1 MESVVQD
8 IRYAMRQLRL
18 SPGFAVAAVFTLALG
33 IGGATAAFSAINALY
48 IRPIELPAAGKLVSF
63 VARDERA
70 RKSSYFDYRVYAGLR
85 GNVPMLEG
93 LAAHS
98 SSTLGLAGDGAAAV
112 VTGEYVSASYFALAG
127 VRPAVGRFFTAAE
140 DVPGAAPTVVMGN
153 GLWRRRF
160 GADPRI
166 VGRTVKL
173 NGHPATVIGVAPE
186 GFDGISRAVGQDVW
200 LPLEAYPRM
209 QTSTPAFFGNL
220 AVVQLFGRSAPG
232 ATRDQVASAVA
243 SRIRSLPPGLTLTGK
258 VSGVDVVDVGR
269 LPAWGK
275 SDGLTPVELR
285 FITAALM
292 LFIACVNVAGMLA
305 ARATARRREIGIR
318 LAMGAGR
325 SRVVRQLFTESMILF
340 VTGGAGGVLLAAAA
354 TPLWTLSSASAPIRV
369 TLDYSVDLRVLGFAL
384 AAALATSVIFGLG
397 PALRATRPDLV
408 TVLKDGV
415 GPPPRNSR
423 LRDVLIVAQVAAS
436 LFLLVCAALSI
447 RAIHEASRLDPGFN
461 AQGVVVAST
470 DLGFVGYT
478 RERGQAFQAAIEER
492 LRAHPEFRSVSLAS
506 AVPFGNTSGARPIQ
520 VNGYQGP
527 DGSGNV
533 MMETS
538 YITADFFR
546 TLEVP
551 MLRGRAFSG
560 RDRAGAP
567 LVAVVSAPFAEQF
580 WPGADPIGHTIRSG
594 PREIEIVGVVP
605 GIQST
610 RLGEG
615 PRVHL
620 YLPLPQGYSEQISIL
635 VRTRGSEAGALA
647 VLRRE
652 VREISPDVPLPAA
665 MPLRDVVSSST
676 DTERFSAAV
685 TGVFAAVSLV
695 LAAVGL
701 YGAVAYLVVQRTR
714 EIGVRIALGAGRR
727 DVMKL
732 VLGKGLRLS
741 LVGIGIGVVAAATFS
756 RVLTSRLYG
765 VSPVDPV
772 AYVFV
777 ALLLVGVG
785 VLASYFPAR
794 HASLLEP
801 LAALRGE

>member
-1 MESVVQD
+1 
-8 IRYAMRQLRL
+8 
-18 SPGFAVAAVFTLALG
+18 
-33 IGGATAAFSAINALY
+33 
-48 IRPIELPAAGKLVSF
+48 
-63 VARDERA
+63 
-70 RKSSYFDYRVYAGLR
+70 
-85 GNVPMLEG
+85 
-93 LAAHS
+93 
-98 SSTLGLAGDGAAAV
+98 
-112 VTGEYVSASYFALAG
+112 
-127 VRPAVGRFFTAAE
+127 
-140 DVPGAAPTVVMGN
+140 
-153 GLWRRRF
+153 
-160 GADPRI
+160 
-166 VGRTVKL
+166 
-173 NGHPATVIGVAPE
+173 
-186 GFDGISRAVGQDVW
+186 
-200 LPLEAYPRM
+200 
-209 QTSTPAFFGNL
+209 
-220 AVVQLFGRSAPG
+220 
-232 ATRDQVASAVA
+232 
-243 SRIRSLPPGLTLTGK
+243 
-258 VSGVDVVDVGR
+258 
-269 LPAWGK
+269 
-275 SDGLTPVELR
+275 
-285 FITAALM
+285 
-292 LFIACVNVAGMLA
+292 
-305 ARATARRREIGIR
+305 
-318 LAMGAGR
+318 
-325 SRVVRQLFTESMILF
+325 
-340 VTGGAGGVLLAAAA
+340 
-354 TPLWTLSSASAPIRV
+354 
-369 TLDYSVDLRVLGFAL
+369 
-384 AAALATSVIFGLG
+384 
-397 PALRATRPDLV
+397 
-408 TVLKDGV
+408 
-415 GPPPRNSR
+415 
-423 LRDVLIVAQVAAS
+423 
-436 LFLLVCAALSI
+436 
-447 RAIHEASRLDPGFN
+447 
-461 AQGVVVAST
+461 
-470 DLGFVGYT
+470 
-478 RERGQAFQAAIEER
+478 
-492 LRAHPEFRSVSLAS
+492 
-506 AVPFGNTSGARPIQ
+506 
-520 VNGYQGP
+520 
-527 DGSGNV
+527 
-533 MMETS
+533 
-538 YITADFFR
+538 
-546 TLEVP
+546 